1 MKKYILFKPSR
12 YYLSCVCV
20 LVLAIIFNLC
30 LFFLYDAK
38 YCESTI
44 VPSRLN
50 NPNMK
55 LILETYQI
63 FKEIITRVL
72 PLIILIISN
81 VILICIVKKS
91 RKKMRQNRDKN
102 SRRDATIA
110 NHDNNNNNSNNNKDK
125 YKNWLCF
132 CFQNRSDLST
142 QQQKLNQASTSSS
155 SSKPKRRVN
164 NQDNQLTLMTIC
176 VAILYT
182 ASTIPMVFAFP
193 NLIFKGPQLSS
204 PMYKT
209 YAAWSNI
216 LELIQ
221 CSFRSIIYVC
231 FTTQFREALIKL
243 FATKQANE
251 VNNRLPSTRNRQ
263 SYIAANNNNNIIKS
277 NNNNNNNEIIELLPV
292 EELK

>member
-110 NHDNNNNNSNNNKDK
+110 NHDNNNNNNKK
-125 YKNWLCF
+125 
-132 CFQNRSDLST
+132 
-142 QQQKLNQASTSSS
+142 
-155 SSKPKRRVN
+155 
-164 NQDNQLTLMTIC
+164 
-176 VAILYT
+176 T
-182 ASTIPMVFAFP
+182 AS
-193 NLIFKGPQLSS
+193 
-204 PMYKT
+204 
-209 YAAWSNI
+209 
-216 LELIQ
+216 
-221 CSFRSIIYVC
+221 
-231 FTTQFREALIKL
+231 
-243 FATKQANE
+243 
-251 VNNRLPSTRNRQ
+251 
-263 SYIAANNNNNIIKS
+263 
-277 NNNNNNNEIIELLPV
+277 
-292 EELK
+292 